1 MHRSTIQISEAR
13 SMNAQCM
20 FNGLGDGNEH
30 VKRAKG
36 LISKTT
42 TSTFAVTGRL
52 QRENAWFHVWR
63 RKLSSDDE
71 IFFLFLKSDMTLK
84 KSTQGRI
91 GLHFTTS
98 ASSNNRDEDWN
109 NAKSLSKWHSCC
121 RRRRGKLPIKNGPET
136 HIPFTRVRDKFLNG
150 RIFYLCRSFTRNRA
164 NSVWLCSTV
173 YKSPYKNF
181 PGSPG
186 PVKTKNAGC
195 VQVFVRSKICPE
207 PRVNLANSWWWLLVT
222 LEKKLIF
229 HMLVFEF
236 WFAWTQRIQMFT
248 RSLLLLISL
257 LPDLTCI
264 FSLFFH
270 LSLYWI
276 YM

>member
-1 MHRSTIQISEAR
+1 M
-13 SMNAQCM
+13 
-20 FNGLGDGNEH
+20 
-30 VKRAKG
+30 
-36 LISKTT
+36 
-42 TSTFAVTGRL
+42 
-52 QRENAWFHVWR
+52 
-63 RKLSSDDE
+63 
-71 IFFLFLKSDMTLK
+71 
-84 KSTQGRI
+84 
-91 GLHFTTS
+91 
-98 ASSNNRDEDWN
+98 
-109 NAKSLSKWHSCC
+109 
-121 RRRRGKLPIKNGPET
+121 
-136 HIPFTRVRDKFLNG
+136 
-150 RIFYLCRSFTRNRA
+150 CRSFTRNRA

-195 VQVFVRSKICPE
+195 VQVFVRSKICPD

-229 HMLVFEF
+229 HVLVFEF

-264 FSLFFH
+264 FSLFFSFK
-270 LSLYWI
+270 SLLNIHVKIHIYI
-276 YM
+276 YMFNIIRLKSKNIFKIRFIDKTSFKTFRINTG